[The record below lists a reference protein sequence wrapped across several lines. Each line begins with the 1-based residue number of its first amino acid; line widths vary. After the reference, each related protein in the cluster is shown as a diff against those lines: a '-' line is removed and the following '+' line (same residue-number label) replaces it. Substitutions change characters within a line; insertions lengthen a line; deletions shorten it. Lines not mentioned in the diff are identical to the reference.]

1 MRRTLAL
8 GALGLWVVAISG
20 CTTYYMVRDPSSGRT
35 YYTTEIKPVGQGGA
49 VKFKDEKTG
58 AAVTIQSSEVKEIGS
73 DEYKAA
79 LEKK

>member
-8 GALGLWVVAISG
+8 GALSLLVVAVSG

-35 YYTTEIKPVGQGGA
+35 YYTTEIKSVGQGGA
-49 VKFKDEKTG
+49 VKFKDDKTG
-58 AAVTIQSSEVKEIGS
+58 AAVTIQSSEVNEIDS
-73 DEYKAA
+73 DAYRAG